1 MRGAR
6 PLTVDCV
13 PELRYGSRTKASR
26 LFPLRRNRCGAAP
39 SGAGRCLAGGGRGGS
54 LRLEGEGERRELEA
68 LGGCPGRNTRGKP
81 NDYDGT
87 SEEEEE
93 EEGGEYS

>member
-1 MRGAR
+1 MSPDGKSGFKKRKKIREDFG
-6 PLTVDCV
+6 LVMMSQLHNLVDMITEHV
-13 PELRYGSRTKASR
+13 QGKEV
-26 LFPLRRNRCGAAP
+26 
-39 SGAGRCLAGGGRGGS
+39 
-54 LRLEGEGERRELEA
+54 A

-93 EEGGEYS
+93 EGGEYS